1 MRKYIKNFSV
11 FLVIGAVQSVLQVFL
26 LWVLIDILKFNTLI
40 ITTIVTIG
48 IYVAKYYV
56 YVFVGLMKNQF
67 MKYNVINLATMVVSI
82 LAIWILVDFFG
93 WYASISTMVLAVIF
107 LVLRFVI
114 FDKAGMVNN
123 V

>member
-1 MRKYIKNFSV
+1 
-11 FLVIGAVQSVLQVFL
+11 VLQDVL

-40 ITTIVTIG
+40 ITTIVTSG